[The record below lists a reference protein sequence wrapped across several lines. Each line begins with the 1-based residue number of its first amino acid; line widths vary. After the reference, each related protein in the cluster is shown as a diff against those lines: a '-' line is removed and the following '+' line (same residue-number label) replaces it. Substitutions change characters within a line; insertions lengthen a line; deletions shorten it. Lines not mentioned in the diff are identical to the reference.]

1 MTINESISI
10 ISQVARGYMKSTEV
24 SEYLG
29 DVVVCCIYQL
39 QEDNCLTAENLEKM
53 LAEEA
58 EFHLRCQS
66 KDAA

>member
-1 MTINESISI
+1 MKMNESIEI
-10 ISQVARGYMKSTEV
+10 ISKVARNYMKV
-24 SEYLG
+24 SDQGRYLG
-29 DVVVCCIYQL
+29 DVVTFCIYCL
-39 QEDNCLTAENLEKM
+39 QEDNSLTAENLEKM